1 MTALIIDMVKFIV
14 RSVGVMSDPVR
25 QRDKEILTRFL
36 KFCER
41 NYSPQETMRLIVLIN
56 RATENVRYSDD
67 KN

>member
-1 MTALIIDMVKFIV
+1 
-14 RSVGVMSDPVR
+14 MSEDIR
-25 QRDKEILTRFL
+25 DYDKEILTRFL

-41 NYSPQETMRLIVLIN
+41 NYTPQETMRLIVLIN

>member
-1 MTALIIDMVKFIV
+1 MGLI
-14 RSVGVMSDPVR
+14 SVGSVADMSDSVR
-25 QRDKEILTRFL
+25 DRDKEILTRFL

-41 NYSPQETMRLIVLIN
+41 NYTPQETLRLIVLIN

>member
-1 MTALIIDMVKFIV
+1 MGRIFVE
-14 RSVGVMSDPVR
+14 SVGDMSDSVADS
-25 QRDKEILTRFL
+25 DKEILTRFL

-41 NYSPQETMRLIVLIN
+41 NYTPQETMRLIVLIN

>member
-1 MTALIIDMVKFIV
+1 MGHI
-14 RSVGVMSDPVR
+14 SVESVADMSDSAID
-25 QRDKEILTRFL
+25 RDKEILTRFL

-41 NYSPQETMRLIVLIN
+41 NYTPQETMRLIVLIN